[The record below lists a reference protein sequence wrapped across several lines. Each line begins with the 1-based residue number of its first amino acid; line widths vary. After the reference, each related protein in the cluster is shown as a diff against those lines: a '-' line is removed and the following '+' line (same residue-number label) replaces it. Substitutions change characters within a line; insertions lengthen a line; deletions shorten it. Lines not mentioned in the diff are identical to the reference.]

1 MAKPRYDLAAQVAAL
16 GADSL
21 LPLGRKETARESMV
35 VDGTRFV
42 RIHGDKWLSES
53 GQIEVRRP
61 SGRETYVAVIDLEVV
76 RGRFDKWKRFR
87 SLEGAMRA
95 GIKAGRIR

>member
-1 MAKPRYDLAAQVAAL
+1 MTKPRHDLAAQVAIF

-21 LPLGRKETARESMV
+21 LPPGYREAPRDSMI
-35 VDGTRFV
+35 VDGTKFV

-61 SGRETYVAVIDLEVV
+61 SGRDTFVVTIDLEVV
-76 RGRFDKWKRFR
+76 RGRLDKWKRFR

-95 GIKAGRIR
+95 GIKAAR